1 MVQVPSNSGEEIT
14 NCSKTNTVKCLE
26 EASDAATRI
35 TATKSNCAD
44 GGSNWNI
51 RHETSDVGL
60 KSAMAKNSSSSCIV

>member
-1 MVQVPSNSGEEIT
+1 MT
-14 NCSKTNTVKCLE
+14 DTVKCLE

-44 GGSNWNI
+44 GGSNRNT

-60 KSAMAKNSSSSCIV
+60 KLAMAKNSSSSCIV

>member
-1 MVQVPSNSGEEIT
+1 MVQVPSNSGVAIV
-14 NCSKTNTVKCLE
+14 NYSKTGIVKCLA

-44 GGSNWNI
+44 GGSNRNT